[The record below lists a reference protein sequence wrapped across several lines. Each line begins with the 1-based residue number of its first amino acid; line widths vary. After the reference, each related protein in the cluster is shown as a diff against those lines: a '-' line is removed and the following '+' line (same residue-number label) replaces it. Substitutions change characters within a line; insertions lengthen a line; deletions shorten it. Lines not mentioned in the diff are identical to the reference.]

1 MTQKG
6 EAKMLKQRQY
16 LPRSHL
22 VLNLLASKD
31 KHNYADEAS
40 DRSQSKKIGG
50 YLDISLV
57 AVDSQLNER

>member
-1 MTQKG
+1 MTQKV
-6 EAKMLKQRQY
+6 EANMLKQRQY

-40 DRSQSKKIGG
+40 DRSQGTKIWG

-57 AVDSQLNER
+57 AVDS

>member
-1 MTQKG
+1 MTQKV
-6 EAKMLKQRQY
+6 EANMLKQRQY
-16 LPRSHL
+16 LTRSHL

-50 YLDISLV
+50 YLEIHSV
-57 AVDSQLNER
+57 TVDS